1 MKETALIRAAH
12 NGHLAVIKRLLA
24 AGASIDAIDLVRTF
38 EMIIKSAFPTTDQL
52 GALILYSCHLMI
64 NQGDN
69 TALHWSAM
77 RGHVEI
83 VRTLITAGADT
94 ELQNAQVRVCN
105 VRAEGEL
112 DQHLIILN
120 VIPILIL
127 VTGVYPS

>member
-38 EMIIKSAFPTTDQL
+38 EMIIKSTFPTTDQR